1 MTSCVCSIVCMCVRV
16 CVTMCVRSKNAQIAR
31 SCWPSSVASCKLRE
45 TARLRYNS
53 ALIHNAKNR
62 TPHPQSDCTYKYT
75 VHTPASFPWGLP
87 VPVWILCIQVH
98 VDASRNVSI
107 QHCKP
112 ALAGYGSVAFIG
124 CKQCICVGGPETAGF
139 VSVVCGLSVL
149 LSVTRYRGC
158 AVLLCGSSSW
168 RD

>member
-1 MTSCVCSIVCMCVRV
+1 MCVRV

-98 VDASRNVSI
+98 ASRNVSI

-124 CKQCICVGGPETAGF
+124 CKQCICVGGPETSRIR
-139 VSVVCGLSVL
+139 VSSVWAFSIAFSDTISRL
-149 LSVTRYRGC
+149 CC
-158 AVLLCGSSSW
+158 ASLWQLVLA
-168 RD
+168 